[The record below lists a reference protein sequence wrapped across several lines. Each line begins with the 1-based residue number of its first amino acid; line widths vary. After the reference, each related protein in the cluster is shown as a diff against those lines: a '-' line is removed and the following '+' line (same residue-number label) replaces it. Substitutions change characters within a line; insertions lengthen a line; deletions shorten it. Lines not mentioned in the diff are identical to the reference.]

1 MDIGLFQLLPAPEG
15 VSDDAVVGRVLREAD
30 FAEARGF
37 DSVWIAEH
45 HLSSFGLAG
54 APSVLAAAVAQRTRR
69 IGIGYAVAVVPLHHP
84 VRLAE
89 EIAWLTH
96 LSRGRALVGLGPG
109 FSPFEFAGYGVP
121 VDERRERCEEGA
133 AIVRGLLAG
142 GPFEHRGRFWTVPP
156 VTLRPR
162 AFGGKPPKFF
172 RPSSGAESLRAAA
185 EAGDPLLL
193 GLKPMEEIERA
204 VASYREIRA
213 AHGIAVSAV
222 NAEIA
227 EFRVLRRVVVSE
239 DGGEAWRLARRAL
252 AWEVR
257 TAKSVHEGVAD
268 AGESEEAVEIPGG
281 CVGTPA
287 EVAAGLAGLEALG
300 ISRVIAWV
308 NFGDLPYEA
317 VDRTLELLATEVMPR
332 LWRAAMSREEVRR

>member
-15 VSDDAVVGRVLREAD
+15 LSDDAVVAQALREAD

-45 HLSSFGLAG
+45 HFSSFGLAG
-54 APSVLAAAVAQRTRR
+54 APSVYAAAVAQRTRR
-69 IGIGYAVAVVPLHHP
+69 IGIGYAVAVVPLHQP

-96 LSRGRALVGLGPG
+96 LSRGRVLVGLGAG
-109 FSPFEFAGYGVP
+109 FSLFEFAAYDVALE
-121 VDERRERCEEGA
+121 ERRERFEEGA
-133 AIVRGLLAG
+133 TIVRGLFAAS
-142 GPFEHRGRFWTVPP
+142 PFEHRGRFWTVPP

-162 AFGGKPPKFF
+162 AFEGKPPRFF
-172 RPSSGAESLRAAA
+172 RASSGAESLRAAA

-193 GLKPMEEIERA
+193 GLKTVEEIGRA
-204 VASYREIRA
+204 VALYREQRA
-213 AHGIAVSAV
+213 ARGVAASAV
-222 NAEIA
+222 DAEVA
-227 EFRVLRRVVVSE
+227 DFRVLRRVVVSE
-239 DGGEAWRLARRAL
+239 ESGEARRLARRAV
-252 AWEVR
+252 AWEDR
-257 TAKSVHEGVAD
+257 TARRVHEGVAD
-268 AGESEEAVEIPGG
+268 PGDSREPEEIPGG

-287 EVAAGLAGLEALG
+287 EVVAALAALEGLG

-317 VDRTLELLATEVMPR
+317 VDRTLDLLAGEVMPR
-332 LWRAAMSREEVRR
+332 LSHTGVSVEARR

>member
-15 VSDDAVVGRVLREAD
+15 VSDDAIVGRALREAD
-30 FAEARGF
+30 FAEACGF

-45 HLSSFGLAG
+45 HLSSFGLVG

-69 IGIGYAVAVVPLHHP
+69 IGIGYAVAVVPLQHP

-96 LSRGRALVGLGPG
+96 LSRGRVLVGLGPG
-109 FSPFEFAGYGVP
+109 FSPFEFAAYGVP

-162 AFGGKPPKFF
+162 AFGGKPPKLF

-193 GLKPMEEIERA
+193 GLKSVEEIGRA

-213 AHGIAVSAV
+213 ARGIAVSTV
-222 NAEIA
+222 DAEIA
-227 EFRVLRRVVVSE
+227 EFRVLRRVVVSG
-239 DGGEAWRLARRAL
+239 DGGEARRLARRAL
-252 AWEVR
+252 AWEAR
-257 TAKSVHEGVAD
+257 TARRVHESIAD
-268 AGESEEAVEIPGG
+268 AGDSEEPAEIPGG
-281 CVGTPA
+281 CVGTPG
-287 EVAAGLAGLEALG
+287 EVAAGLAGLGALG

-308 NFGDLPYEA
+308 NFGNLPYEA
-317 VDRTLELLATEVMPR
+317 ADRTLELLASEVMPR
-332 LWRAAMSREEVRR
+332 LSSAGIPREEARR

>member
-1 MDIGLFQLLPAPEG
+1 MDVGLFHLLPAPES
-15 VSDDAVVGRVLREAD
+15 VSDDAVVARALAESD

-45 HLSSFGLAG
+45 HVSSFGLAG

-69 IGIGYAVAVVPLHHP
+69 IDIGYAVAVVPLHHP

-109 FSPFEFAGYGVP
+109 FSPFEFAAYGVP
-121 VDERRERCEEGA
+121 LAERRERFEEGA

-142 GPFEHRGRFWTVPP
+142 DRFGHRGRFWTVPP

-162 AFGGKPPKFF
+162 VFQGKPPKFF
-172 RPSSGAESLRAAA
+172 RPSSGPESLRAAA

-193 GLKPMEEIERA
+193 GLKPAEEIERA

-213 AHGIAVSAV
+213 ARGIAASTAD
-222 NAEIA
+222 AEIA
-227 EFRVLRRVVVSE
+227 EFRVLRRVVVAK
-239 DGGEAWRLARRAL
+239 DGGEARRLARRAL
-252 AWEVR
+252 AWEER
-257 TAKSVHEGVAD
+257 TARRVHEGRAD
-268 AGESEEAVEIPGG
+268 AGDREEPAEIPGG

-287 EVAAGLAGLEALG
+287 EVAAELARLGTLG

-308 NFGDLPYEA
+308 NFGNLPYET
-317 VDRTLELLATEVMPR
+317 VDRTLELLAGEVMPW
-332 LWRAAMSREEVRR
+332 LSPAGISLEEARR

>member
-1 MDIGLFQLLPAPEG
+1 VDVGLFHLLPAPEG
-15 VSDDAVVGRVLREAD
+15 VSDDAVVGRALREVD

-54 APSVLAAAVAQRTRR
+54 APSVLAAAIAQRTRR
-69 IGIGYAVAVVPLHHP
+69 ISIGYAVAVVPLHHP

-121 VDERRERCEEGA
+121 LDERRERCEEGA

-162 AFGGKPPKFF
+162 PFQGRPPKFF

-193 GLKPMEEIERA
+193 GLKPVEEVGRA

-213 AHGIAVSAV
+213 ARGIAASSVD
-222 NAEIA
+222 AEIVD
-227 EFRVLRRVVVSE
+227 FRVLRRVVVSE
-239 DGGEAWRLARRAL
+239 DGGEARRLARRAL

-257 TAKSVHEGVAD
+257 TARRVHDGIAEAED
-268 AGESEEAVEIPGG
+268 PEEPLEIPGG

-287 EVAAGLAGLEALG
+287 EVAAGLAELGALG

-308 NFGDLPYEA
+308 NFGDMPYEA
-317 VDRTLELLATEVMPR
+317 VDRTLELLASEVMPHLSNAR
-332 LWRAAMSREEVRR
+332 SSVEEARR